1 MQNQCVSAPVPNIVE
16 FAVPIDEDHEGQVLI
31 LWPCDGGALH
41 RFVKE
46 RFDLDP
52 GDRNA
57 WEGKCYVSQE
67 LDDKVGRPSV
77 VMALQSW
84 ELNLKDPRHWETNS
98 HQLSLLAHECFHV
111 AEWMLKQT
119 GYVKPAIKPGEQWE
133 AWEDA
138 AFLLQRIMRRALEGM
153 LKD

>member
-1 MQNQCVSAPVPNIVE
+1 MTEPVLYNRE
-16 FAVPIDEDHEGQVLI
+16 FTVPIEKEREGRIFV
-31 LWPCDGGALH
+31 LWPCDGAALH

-57 WEGKCYVSQE
+57 WDGKCYSSQE
-67 LDDKVGRPSV
+67 LDERVGQPAV
-77 VMALQSW
+77 AMAFQSW
-84 ELNLKDPRHWETNS
+84 ELNLTDPQHWETNS
-98 HQLSLLAHECFHV
+98 HQLSLLAHECFHA

-119 GYVKPAIKPGEQWE
+119 GKVAPVIKPGEQWE

-138 AFLLQRIMRRALEGM
+138 AYLLQRIMRRALESM
-153 LKD
+153 LQD

>member
-1 MQNQCVSAPVPNIVE
+1 MSALVPNVVK
-16 FAVPIDEDHEGQVLI
+16 FTVPIDEGHEGQTFI
-31 LWPCDGGALH
+31 LWPCDGEALR

-46 RFDLDP
+46 QFDLDP

-57 WEGKCYVSQE
+57 WDGKCYVSQG
-67 LDDKVGRPSV
+67 LDDRVGQPSV

-84 ELNLKDPRHWETNS
+84 ELNLKDPRHWESNA
-98 HQLSLLAHECFHV
+98 HQLSPLAHECFHA

-119 GYVKPAIKPGEQWE
+119 GYVTPVIKPGEQWE
-133 AWEDA
+133 ACEDA
-138 AFLLQRIMRRALEGM
+138 AFLLQRITRRALEGM

>member
-1 MQNQCVSAPVPNIVE
+1 MSAPVPNIVK
-16 FAVPIDEDHEGQVLI
+16 FTVHIDEDHEGQVFI
-31 LWPCDGGALH
+31 LWPCDGAALH
-41 RFVKE
+41 RFVTE
-46 RFDLDP
+46 QFALDP

-57 WEGKCYVSQE
+57 WDGKCYVSQE
-67 LDDKVGRPSV
+67 LDDRVGRPSV

-84 ELNLKDPRHWETNS
+84 ELNLKNPRLWETNS
-98 HQLSLLAHECFHV
+98 HHLSLLAHECFHA

-119 GYVKPAIKPGEQWE
+119 GYVTPVIKPGEQWE

-153 LKD
+153 LKN

>member
-1 MQNQCVSAPVPNIVE
+1 VPNIVP
-16 FAVPIDEDHEGQVLI
+16 FTVPIAGNHQGQVFM
-31 LWPCDGGALH
+31 LWPCDGTALH

-57 WEGKCYVSQE
+57 WDGKCYFSQE
-67 LDDKVGRPSV
+67 LDDRVGQPSV
-77 VMALQSW
+77 VMALQNW
-84 ELNLKDPRHWETNS
+84 ELNLKDPRRWETNS
-98 HQLSLLAHECFHV
+98 HQLSLLAHECFHA

-119 GYVKPAIKPGEQWE
+119 GNLAPVIKPDGQWE

-138 AFLLQRIMRRALEGM
+138 AYLLQRIMRRALDGM

>member
-1 MQNQCVSAPVPNIVE
+1 MSEPALTILE
-16 FAVPIDEDHEGQVLI
+16 FAVPIDEDHEGQMFV
-31 LWPCDGGALH
+31 LWPCDGVSLH

-46 RFDLDP
+46 KFDLDP

-57 WEGKCYVSQE
+57 WDGKCYSSQE
-67 LDDKVGRPSV
+67 LDERVGRPSV
-77 VMALQSW
+77 VMALKSW
-84 ELNLKDPRHWETNS
+84 ELNLKDSRHWETNS
-98 HQLSLLAHECFHV
+98 HQLSLLAHECFHA

-119 GYVKPAIKPGEQWE
+119 GYVAPVIKPGEQWE

-138 AFLLQRIMRRALEGM
+138 AYLLQRIMRRALEAL